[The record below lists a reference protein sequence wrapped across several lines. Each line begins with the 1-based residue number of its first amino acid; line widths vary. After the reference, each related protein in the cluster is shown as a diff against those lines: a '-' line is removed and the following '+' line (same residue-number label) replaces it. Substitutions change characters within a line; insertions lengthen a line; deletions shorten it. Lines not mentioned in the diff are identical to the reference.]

1 MAEILNNKAA
11 RLVRHLIVYL
21 LAGLLIVFHIY
32 TLIDVYALGA
42 GAEMS
47 RFEHGQSILR
57 AMIATSLIFVVLGQR
72 KALWVMWLSIG
83 ALVASQIWAHMGGLE
98 VSFVEGRHPLSYLKG
113 LIFPT
118 IITLAFPPSKT
129 RENTQQDVQDA

>member
-1 MAEILNNKAA
+1 MAEFLDNKA
-11 RLVRHLIVYL
+11 VRFVRYLIIYL

-32 TLIDVYALGA
+32 TLIDIYALGG
-42 GAEMS
+42 GAELS

-57 AMIATSLIFVVLGQR
+57 AMIASSLIFVVLGQR
-72 KALWVMWLSIG
+72 KALWAMWLSIG

-98 VSFVEGRHPLSYLKG
+98 VSFIEGRHPLSYLKG

-129 RENTQQDVQDA
+129 RENAQQDVQDA